1 MVDFSLLNNNN
12 TISQEIQEED
22 FVNTE
27 SSELKIEENKPETSS
42 ISQERSYNEN
52 DNYFEM

>member
-27 SSELKIEENKPETSS
+27 SSELKIEE
-42 ISQERSYNEN
+42 SQMHILVS
-52 DNYFEM
+52 